1 MMPHYRSNSPV
12 TLAILAGSAS
22 MAAAYCRSK
31 KSAASE
37 RKHLLSRE
45 INLDT
50 HIQDVIGVIEGR
62 GSVRYR
68 SRRSFL
74 WRHGDQRRR

>member
-31 KSAASE
+31 KSAAMTPPT
-37 RKHLLSRE
+37 LSGNARWARAARHPHPSCAGKP
-45 INLDT
+45 IGAGALTNLAPT
-50 HIQDVIGVIEGR
+50 
-62 GSVRYR
+62 
-68 SRRSFL
+68 
-74 WRHGDQRRR
+74 